1 MVRVSRVERQ
11 TIPAHGEPLDHEPPF
26 PEHQDDVPVL
36 GFQAAINDEGVA
48 LVDPEPSHA
57 VPFGGGE
64 ERSYRIADA
73 VLIEAERVLGPEEVL
88 CWAWEAAR
96 DAHTQDGQCMGRCG
110 GAESAQEAWRGDGV
124 HSGRVRES

>member
-1 MVRVSRVERQ
+1 MSGMERQ
-11 TIPAHGEPLDHEPPF
+11 AIPAHGKPLDHKPPF
-26 PEHQDDVPVL
+26 PQHQDNVPVL
-36 GFQAAINDEGVA
+36 GFQAAVNDQRVA

-57 VPFGGGE
+57 VPFGRGK
-64 ERSYRIADA
+64 ERGHWIADA
-73 VLIEAERVLGPEEVL
+73 VLIETERVLSPEEVL
-88 CWAWEAAR
+88 RRAWEAAR